1 MRYSYCNIDLSLNY
15 FASRATKY
23 GRLFEKKKKK
33 KKLQTSPKFYTQP
46 W

>member
-1 MRYSYCNIDLSLNY
+1 MGDYL
-15 FASRATKY
+15 
-23 GRLFEKKKKK
+23 KK